1 MNIFSRSM
9 VLPVLLTIGLVLAG
23 CSSGNGSSATEGGIL
38 APDLQLKD
46 INGQSVSLSNFRGK
60 PVLLNFWA
68 TWCPPCRY
76 ELPFLQEIYG
86 EWSERGLVL
95 LTIDVGESTATV
107 KDFVA
112 KNKLT
117 LPVLL
122 DTKRS
127 VAQKYA
133 VTAYPTTFF
142 IDREGM
148 VKQKI
153 IGAFPS
159 KEALEEKLL
168 IIMP

>member
-1 MNIFSRSM
+1 MS
-9 VLPVLLTIGLVLAG
+9 VLLTIGLVLAG
-23 CSSGNGSSATEGGIL
+23 CSSGNGPSTTEEGIP
-38 APDLQLKD
+38 APDFQLKD
-46 INGQSVSLSNFRGK
+46 LNGQSVSLSDFRGR

-76 ELPFLQEIYG
+76 ELPFLQEIYD
-86 EWSERGLVL
+86 EWSGRELVL
-95 LTIDVGESTATV
+95 LTIDVGENPASV
-107 KDFVA
+107 RDFVA
-112 KNKLT
+112 NNNLT

-122 DTKRS
+122 DTNRS

-159 KEALEEKLL
+159 KEALAKKLL